1 MKNIFTF
8 AIVCSFSK
16 YDRAITIYTEAL
28 EIVDTHSSLWSNIT
42 SNLAGRIKNRFDFE
56 KEQEFY
62 FEDIHRKKGNYDQA
76 RELYLQGLKQVE
88 SIHGQNHPS
97 IAEILNH
104 LAVLNK
110 KQGNYTEAL
119 EYLKQALRI
128 AKHFFGSEH
137 QDTGIYLTNVGD
149 IYRKVNNL

>member
-1 MKNIFTF
+1 M
-8 AIVCSFSK
+8 
-16 YDRAITIYTEAL
+16 
-28 EIVDTHSSLWSNIT
+28 
-42 SNLAGRIKNRFDFE
+42 
-56 KEQEFY
+56 
-62 FEDIHRKKGNYDQA
+62 
-76 RELYLQGLKQVE
+76 KQVE